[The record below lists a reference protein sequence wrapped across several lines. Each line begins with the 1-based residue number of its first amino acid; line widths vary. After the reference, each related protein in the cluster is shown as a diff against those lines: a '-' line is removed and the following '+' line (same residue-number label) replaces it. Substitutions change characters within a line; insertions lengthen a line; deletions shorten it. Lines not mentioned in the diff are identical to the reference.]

1 MKSLKTFI
9 NKDIII
15 EAVALTPA
23 QLDANNSKTGKA
35 RIDILKQLVV
45 QKKPLELAKGG
56 SIVVTNIEA
65 ALIHIA
71 NFKKNPLHYGKK
83 GFPLETDSGTYM
95 SNQLAKSKVFG
106 GGGGGA
112 GSGTKDT
119 KRNESHN
126 AVMIHAMLEHGYNQ
140 PLEFFTND
148 ILKNA
153 YNLANV
159 DASWNELSDMPDA
172 WILSSYNISKELIK
186 KGYVKKGMTI
196 HRGSSE
202 MIRIYAKKNEAYKN
216 MGLTKLKDDKWNPGD
231 VWAIDKG
238 FNVESLNAS
247 NIKSLNND
255 ILENFVDKKLIGISL
270 KGPMTKNVPIKEYN
284 IDISLLKKYKYV
296 RFELETKGGN
306 YWSAKN
312 GSLIYSSGILMFKDN
327 KQFGNI
333 KAEIKG
339 GKARGGGLSWGIMHD
354 YLVRNG
360 RQYGLKP
367 HAAYIV
373 KQAKKMDKGD
383 ERAIKEYYTYF
394 NYFYNNVSYEEF
406 KKNLKEKDGQWISSK
421 FAITMVAYQLE
432 KLGGTKLNDTITNFI
447 NYAGSELS
455 ESSAYVK
462 AGK

>member
-1 MKSLKTFI
+1 MNFSQYLE
-9 NKDIII
+9 KDIIT

-23 QLDANNSKTGKA
+23 QLDANNSKTGQP
-35 RIDILKQLVV
+35 RIDILKQLIV

-56 SIVVTNIEA
+56 SIIVTDIET

-71 NFKKNPLHYGKK
+71 NFKKNPNHYGTK
-83 GFPLETDSGTYM
+83 GFPLETEAGTYM

-112 GSGTKDT
+112 GSGSKDT

-126 AVMIHAMLEHGYNQ
+126 AVMIHAMLEHGHNQ

-153 YNLANV
+153 HKLSKV
-159 DASWNELSDMPDA
+159 DAKWDEISDMPDE
-172 WILSSYNISKELIK
+172 WMLSSYNISKELIK
-186 KGYVKKGMTI
+186 KGFVKKGMTI
-196 HRGSSE
+196 HRGSAE

-216 MGLTKLKDDKWNPGD
+216 MGLGSLKDDKWNPGD

-238 FNVESLNAS
+238 FNIEDLDSS
-247 NIKSLNND
+247 NIGALNGS
-255 ILENFVDKKLIGISL
+255 ILENYLNRRLVGISL
-270 KGPMTKNVPIKEYN
+270 KGPMTKDVPIKEFN
-284 IDISLLKKYKYV
+284 IDKSLIKSYKYLG
-296 RFELETKGGN
+296 FELETKGGS

-312 GSLIYSSGILMFKDN
+312 GSLRFDSGVLMFKDN

-339 GKARGGGLSWGIMHD
+339 KKARGGGLSWGIMHD
-354 YLVRNG
+354 YLIRNG
-360 RQYGLKP
+360 RKYGLKP
-367 HAAYIV
+367 HSGYIV
-373 KQAKKMDKGD
+373 KQAKKMAKGD
-383 ERAIKEYYTYF
+383 ERAIKEYYMYF
-394 NYFYNNVSYEEF
+394 NYFYNNVSYDEF
-406 KKNLKEKDGQWISSK
+406 KKELKNKDGQWISSK

-432 KLGGTKLNDTITNFI
+432 KLGGRKLNDTLTNFI